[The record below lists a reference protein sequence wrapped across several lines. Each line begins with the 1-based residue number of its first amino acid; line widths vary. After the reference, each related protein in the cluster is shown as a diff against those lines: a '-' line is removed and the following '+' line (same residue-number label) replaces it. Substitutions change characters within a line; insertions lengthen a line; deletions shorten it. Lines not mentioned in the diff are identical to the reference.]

1 MNIIRIIIQI
11 AILYV
16 FLLIGNVA
24 HTYLHIPLPG
34 SIIGLLL
41 LFLALSQKIFSVKW
55 IEQGASFLL
64 AFLPLL
70 FVPTLVGIIK
80 YPELFYGKGILV
92 LLVVIISTVMTII
105 AAGRASQFIESKTK
119 DREEKKKCHKHS
131 SQSL

>member
-1 MNIIRIIIQI
+1 MNIIRIIVQI
-11 AILYV
+11 AILFGFS
-16 FLLIGNVA
+16 FLGNLV

-41 LFLALSQKIFSVKW
+41 LFLGLSLNIFSVKW
-55 IEQGASFLL
+55 IKQGAGFLL

-80 YPELFYGKGILV
+80 YPELFTGKGVLI
-92 LLVVIISTVMTII
+92 LLVVVISTIITMI
-105 AAGRASQFIESKTK
+105 AAGKSSEVVGNKTK
-119 DREEKKKCHKHS
+119 EREQKKKWHKHS

>member
-1 MNIIRIIIQI
+1 MNAIKIIVQI

-16 FLLIGNVA
+16 FLFIGNA
-24 HTYLHIPLPG
+24 MHTYAHIPLPG

-41 LFLALSQKIFSVKW
+41 LFLVLSLNILSVKW
-55 IEQGASFLL
+55 IERGAGFLL

-80 YPELFYGKGILV
+80 YPDLFYGKGLLV
-92 LLVVIISTVMTII
+92 LLVVIISTLMTIVS
-105 AAGRASQFIESKTK
+105 AGKISQFVEHKTK
-119 DREEKKKCHKHS
+119 QREEKKKCYKRS

>member
-70 FVPTLVGIIK
+70 FVPTLVGII
-80 YPELFYGKGILV
+80 
-92 LLVVIISTVMTII
+92 
-105 AAGRASQFIESKTK
+105 
-119 DREEKKKCHKHS
+119 
-131 SQSL
+131 